1 MFRGPILVTI
11 GEAYKRNPL
20 AKLDRL
26 DRGGSPLVVHA
37 RGRSLSHRLLRDAR
51 VYGVLFQ
58 IDQDL
63 AAAAA
68 AAGCGCGGRLHSAR
82 YRRKPRCGLDLD
94 CIDRGWSVRFSFC
107 CDRDG
112 CRRRTTP
119 ASVRFLGRRVYM
131 SVVVLL
137 IAVLAESA
145 TPARQRRLR
154 QVVGD
159 VSPRTVARW
168 QRWWRETFPQ
178 TSLWREGRGQFAVPL
193 ATAGLPGALL
203 ARFLGPDMLSRVVA
217 LLRWLSPITVPSA
230 DPPKRG
236 S

>member
-1 MFRGPILVTI
+1 
-11 GEAYKRNPL
+11 
-20 AKLDRL
+20 
-26 DRGGSPLVVHA
+26 
-37 RGRSLSHRLLRDAR
+37 LLRDAR

-58 IDQDL
+58 IDRDL
-63 AAAAA
+63 AAKVG
-68 AAGCGCGGRLHSAR
+68 AGGCSCGGRLHSAR

-94 CIDRGWSVRFSFC
+94 RLGRDHAVRFSFC

-119 ASVRFLGRRVYM
+119 ASVRFLGRRVYL

-137 IAVLAESA
+137 VAVLSESA
-145 TPARQRRLR
+145 TPARRRRLR

-159 VSPRTVARW
+159 VSPRTVGRW
-168 QRWWRETFPQ
+168 QRWWREAFPQ
-178 TSLWREGRGQFAVPL
+178 TSFWRAGRGQFAVPV
-193 ATAGLPGALL
+193 ATEHLPVSLL
-203 ARFLGPDMLSRVVA
+203 ERFLGTDMAVRVVS

-236 S
+236 T

>member
-1 MFRGPILVTI
+1 M
-11 GEAYKRNPL
+11 
-20 AKLDRL
+20 
-26 DRGGSPLVVHA
+26 
-37 RGRSLSHRLLRDAR
+37 SHRLLRDAR

-63 AAAAA
+63 AAE
-68 AAGCGCGGRLHSAR
+68 AGAGGCPCGGRLHSAR
-82 YRRKPRCGLDLD
+82 YRRKPRCGLDV
-94 CIDRGWSVRFSFC
+94 DRVDRDYAIRFSFC

-112 CRRRTTP
+112 CRRRLTP
-119 ASVRFLGRRVYM
+119 PSVRFLGRRVYL

-137 IAVLAESA
+137 IAVFAESA

-168 QRWWRETFPQ
+168 QRWWREAFPQ
-178 TSLWREGRGQFAVPL
+178 TPLWIESRGRFAVPVS
-193 ATAGLPGALL
+193 TERLPGSLL
-203 ARFLGPDMLSRVVA
+203 EQFLDSDMVTRVVA
-217 LLRWLSPITVPSA
+217 LLRWLSPITVPSTA
-230 DPPKRG
+230 PPERR